1 MYWELQLKGCGP
13 TPFAR
18 NFDGRAVLRSSV
30 REYLVSEVRPN
41 PNPDPNLNLNLKTSP
56 KLALTRTLALTLTP
70 GTEP

>member
-18 NFDGRAVLRSSV
+18 HFDGRAVLRSSV

-41 PNPDPNLNLNLKTSP
+41 PDPDPNPNPSPKPNLNLNLNLNPNPNPNPNSS
-56 KLALTRTLALTLTP
+56 
-70 GTEP
+70 

>member
-1 MYWELQLKGCGP
+1 MSQESLLLHEQSPSTNAQDVDMYWELQLKGCGP

-41 PNPDPNLNLNLKTSP
+41 PDPNP
-56 KLALTRTLALTLTP
+56 
-70 GTEP
+70 